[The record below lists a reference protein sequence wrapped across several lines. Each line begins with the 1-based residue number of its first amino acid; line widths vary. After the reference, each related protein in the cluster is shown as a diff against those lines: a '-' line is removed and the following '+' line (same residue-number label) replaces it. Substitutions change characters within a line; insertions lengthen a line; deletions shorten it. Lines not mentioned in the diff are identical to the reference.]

1 MTPQLPGAQR
11 SSGTNSVGINAS
23 NMLPPHD
30 GVTRIPA
37 YGSAPSN
44 TVSPRYCR
52 VGPSGF
58 VSVQDQSQ
66 ESGNARF
73 VP

>member
-1 MTPQLPGAQR
+1 
-11 SSGTNSVGINAS
+11 
-23 NMLPPHD
+23 MLPPHD

-52 VGPSGF
+52 VGPNGF